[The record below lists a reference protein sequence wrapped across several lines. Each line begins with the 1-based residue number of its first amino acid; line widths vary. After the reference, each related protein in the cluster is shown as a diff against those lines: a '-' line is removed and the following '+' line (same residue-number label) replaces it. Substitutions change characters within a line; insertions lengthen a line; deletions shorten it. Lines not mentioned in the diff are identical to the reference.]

1 MSLVS
6 VLIIDDEDD
15 ICFLLGNVLR
25 GKKYEVT
32 IANNLA
38 DGLGLISKMKP
49 SVLFLDVRLP
59 DGSGLDS
66 VQSIRKQN
74 PLMKIVMM
82 SAYDD
87 MNTRRKA
94 IESGADLFIG
104 KPLNMEL
111 IELTL
116 KAIQYDQPTKL
127 KQDG

>member
-1 MSLVS
+1 MNLVS
-6 VLIIDDEDD
+6 VLIIDDEED

-25 GKKYEVT
+25 SKKYEVT
-32 IANNLA
+32 IANTLTE
-38 DGLGLISKMKP
+38 GLSLIRKVSP
-49 SVLFLDVRLP
+49 SLLFLDVRLP

-66 VQSIRKQN
+66 IGDIRKQN
-74 PLMKIVMM
+74 PEMKIVTM

-111 IELTL
+111 IDLTL
-116 KAIQYDQPTKL
+116 KALQNNQPKKL